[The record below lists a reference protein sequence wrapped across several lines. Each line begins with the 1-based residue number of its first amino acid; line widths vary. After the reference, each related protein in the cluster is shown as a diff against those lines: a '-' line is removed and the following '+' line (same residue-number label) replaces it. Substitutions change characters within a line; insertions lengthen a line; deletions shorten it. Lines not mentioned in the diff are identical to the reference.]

1 MRGRGHNTEAIIMD
15 ELKSLIG
22 FTGMALIVAAWLVSI
37 PERPP
42 LRLSMI
48 YFAGSLLL
56 TIYSIL
62 LGDPV
67 FTLLNALASLLSLI
81 NAIRALRVGQ
91 RRQR

>member
-1 MRGRGHNTEAIIMD
+1 MGIDARTAIG
-15 ELKSLIG
+15 L
-22 FTGMALIVAAWLVSI
+22 TGMVLIVAAWIAAI

-42 LRLSMI
+42 LRLSLV

-67 FTLLNALASLLSLI
+67 FTVLNALATFLSLY
-81 NAIRALRVGQ
+81 NAVRALTAKK
-91 RRQR
+91 